1 MIVRNAISKVR
12 NNQTLSLTSTDGWI
26 DKLTSSG
33 ETVTRDRAMGLSAF
47 YGAVRILS
55 NSLGKLPIHVYKD
68 PVTKKRDDRHV
79 INKLLNLRANNYMA
93 SFTLRKCAMIQSLL
107 YGCAYIAVFFDAAG
121 RPNELLLMP
130 SEATVV
136 YIYTDGTREYETMI
150 NNVSYRFDQDSVIE
164 LPWLTYDGRY
174 GVGLLRSAK
183 ETLATE
189 YSSQQY
195 AGKFYRNGAR
205 ISGIVETPGDI
216 SWDNKEKLRA
226 QFEETYSGLQN
237 AFRVGVLDFGMK
249 YTPLGIPQRDAQYIE
264 SRNFSVEEVSRV
276 TGVPLHKLQSG
287 AQSYNSNE
295 QQGLEYVVDT
305 LLPIVTLWEQ
315 EFGYKLFLSRELRA
329 GYYLRFNVAAE
340 MRGDNKS
347 RADYY
352 DVMIRNGIYSINE
365 CRDLEEKDA
374 ILNGDE
380 HFITKNYMPVSQ
392 MLMPA
397 KPTETK

>member
-1 MIVRNAISKVR
+1 
-12 NNQTLSLTSTDGWI
+12 
-26 DKLTSSG
+26 
-33 ETVTRDRAMGLSAF
+33 MGLSAF

-68 PVTKKRDDRHV
+68 PVTKKRDDTHA
-79 INKLLNLRANNYMA
+79 INRLLNLRANNFMA
-93 SFTLRKCAMIQSLL
+93 SFTLRKSAMIQSLL
-107 YGCAYIAVFFDAAG
+107 YGCAYIAVFFDATG
-121 RPNELLLMP
+121 RPSELLLMP
-130 SEATVV
+130 SDATVV
-136 YIYTDGTREYETMI
+136 YIYTDGTREYETTI
-150 NNVSYRFDQDSVIE
+150 NNVRYRFDQDSVIE
-164 LPWLTYDGRY
+164 LPWLTYDGQN

-183 ETLATE
+183 ETLSTE

-205 ISGIVETPGDI
+205 ISGIVETQGDV
-216 SWDNKEKLRA
+216 SWENKEKLRA

-249 YTPLGIPQRDAQYIE
+249 YTPLGIPQKDAQYIE
-264 SRNFSVEEVSRV
+264 SRNFTVEEVSRV

-287 AQSYNSNE
+287 KQSYNSNE

-315 EFGYKLFLSRELRA
+315 ELGYKLFLGRELNA

-347 RADYY
+347 RAEYY
-352 DVMIRNGIYSINE
+352 DIMIRNGIYSINE
-365 CRDLEEKDA
+365 CRDLEEKDG
-374 ILNGDE
+374 ITNGDE
-380 HFITKNYMPVSQ
+380 HFITRNYMSVSQ
-392 MLMPA
+392 MLTSDPRNE
-397 KPTETK
+397 KD

>member
-1 MIVRNAISKVR
+1 MH
-12 NNQTLSLTSTDGWI
+12 TDG
-26 DKLTSSG
+26 
-33 ETVTRDRAMGLSAF
+33 A
-47 YGAVRILS
+47 
-55 NSLGKLPIHVYKD
+55 
-68 PVTKKRDDRHV
+68 
-79 INKLLNLRANNYMA
+79 
-93 SFTLRKCAMIQSLL
+93 
-107 YGCAYIAVFFDAAG
+107 
-121 RPNELLLMP
+121 
-130 SEATVV
+130 
-136 YIYTDGTREYETMI
+136 REYETTI
-150 NNVSYRFDQDSVIE
+150 GNVRYRFDQDSVIE
-164 LPWLTYDGRY
+164 LPWLTYDGRQ
-174 GVGLLRSAK
+174 GVGLLSSAK

-205 ISGIVETPGDI
+205 ISGIVETQGDI
-216 SWDNKEKLRA
+216 SWENKEKIRQ
-226 QFEETYSGLQN
+226 QFEDRYSGLQN

-264 SRNFSVEEVSRV
+264 SRNFSVEEISRV

-287 AQSYNSNE
+287 KQSYNSNE

-315 EFGYKLFLSRELRA
+315 ELAYKLFLGRELRV

-352 DVMIRNGIYSINE
+352 DIMIRNGIYSINE
-365 CRDLEEKDA
+365 CRELEEKDGVV
-374 ILNGDE
+374 NGDE

-392 MLMPA
+392 MLTQP
-397 KPTETK
+397 KTE